1 MTTRKTAARQ
11 WKYKPA
17 YRADTGALTISREPV
32 APDGR
37 SERHRLLADL
47 LSDGKA
53 LQGVTV
59 KVTAIFSN
67 GAEAA
72 YEIGYTSTLST
83 GLQGNRDK
91 LSDALLAAL
100 GTHESG
106 QLWKITWDP
115 DKPIITLSLRK
126 PLETMLMHHLR
137 VPVSELP
144 VPQLDHRGIARSQ
157 QMDWPTS
164 DPKRMGQRLH
174 IPFASCETDNGTVDA
189 YWNVSDDSASPH
201 MLVVGPTGGGKTVL
215 LTTVITE
222 LVLRGVPVI
231 GVDPKRIELHQFLGY
246 PGVPAVVFDPIRAAY
261 LIYAL
266 WKEMHARTKYMQVN
280 RLSARTMPPL
290 VVILDEFFILSAA
303 WSQLKASGTD
313 QEKEAIKF
321 TNPLGRIG
329 ELVALA
335 RSAGIRLAVGVQRPD
350 AHLFGKDSGSV
361 RDNFQT
367 RAALARLSP
376 DGAYMM
382 WGDGSVGN
390 DIDKNIRGRATVSAP
405 SGDPAL
411 AQVWF
416 TPTIDEHPAAR
427 SGLSKDELSA
437 VESLRPVRDT
447 PVYCFSAELPAF
459 IGEEQQLIDSMADD
473 VRDPVA
479 VTGTSSVASIV
490 DQIDD
495 ALPAGALTKGM
506 EIVFGL
512 SDPDSRGTVL
522 SVETVRP
529 ITRSKDG
536 EITDEGLV
544 KVQVSVESAGKHT
557 EVAVLECSG
566 TDTFFLASVDL
577 GATTAAAA
585 DD

>member
-1 MTTRKTAARQ
+1 MTTRKTATRQ

-37 SERHRLLADL
+37 SDRHRLLADL

-115 DKPIITLSLRK
+115 DEPKIKISLRM
-126 PLETMLMHHLR
+126 PLGTMLMHHLR
-137 VPVSELP
+137 VPAFELP
-144 VPQLDHRGIARSQ
+144 VPQLDHRGIAERQ

-164 DPKRMGQRLH
+164 DPKRMGKRLH

-266 WKEMHARTKYMQVN
+266 WKEMHDRTKYMQVN

-367 RAALARLSP
+367 RAALARLSA

-416 TPTIDEHPAAR
+416 TPTIDDHPAAR

-473 VRDPVA
+473 VREPVA
-479 VTGTSSVASIV
+479 VTGTSSVSSIV

-495 ALPAGALTKGM
+495 ALPALALTKGM
-506 EIVFGL
+506 EIVYDL
-512 SDPDSRGTVL
+512 SDPDARGTVL

-529 ITRSKDG
+529 VIRSKEG
-536 EITDEGLV
+536 AITDEGLV
-544 KVQVSVESAGKHT
+544 KVQVSVESVGKHT
-557 EVAVLECSG
+557 EVVVLDCSG

-577 GATTAAAA
+577 GATRGAH